1 MEILEITRKG
11 AYSQVVTL
19 EAVYEIDNGRLK
31 ELHLDV
37 GADADPALLSGLH
50 DACRLRRARARANY
64 LLDERAYSYAMLYR
78 KLMETYRDKA
88 LVTQVLDELT
98 ETGQIDDTRYAY
110 ACAEYLVER
119 KRWGRFRAKQEM
131 LHRGLPSA
139 LVEDALAE
147 LAEAEAENLP
157 LVLER
162 KYGRLLTDP
171 DDRKAIDKAIAGMAR
186 LGYPFREVRYAIE
199 DWFASLE
206 EEDEDD

>member
-31 ELHLDV
+31 ELHLEV
-37 GADADPALLSGLH
+37 GTDADPELLSGLH

-64 LLDERAYSYAMLYR
+64 LLDE
-78 KLMETYRDKA
+78 
-88 LVTQVLDELT
+88 LVG
-98 ETGQIDDTRYAY
+98 TGQIDDTRYAY

-139 LVEDALAE
+139 LVEDALAG

-206 EEDEDD
+206 EDEDD